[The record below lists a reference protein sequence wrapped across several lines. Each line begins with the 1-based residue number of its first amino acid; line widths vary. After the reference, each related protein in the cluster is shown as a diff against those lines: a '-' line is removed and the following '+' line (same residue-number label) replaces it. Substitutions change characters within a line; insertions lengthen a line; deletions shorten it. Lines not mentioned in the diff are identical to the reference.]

1 MLLPDKYA
9 HRARCLPIPS
19 IKMKKIVFAAIALAM
34 TTLSAQA
41 QTYSPVEQ
49 KPYRFLVGAGITF
62 GGDRLATAEYEDGGE
77 IDIRAGSMLSL
88 YAGMEYAVSPELAL
102 QATVGYHVDNA
113 TADNGDI
120 RFSRYPVELLAL
132 YKVSPTWRIGG
143 GARFVNSP
151 KLSSSGAGYIGNFKF
166 DNTVGAVLEAEYATS
181 PKWGVK
187 VRYVAEKYEEKVS
200 GGKTDGNHVG
210 VLLNYYF

>member
-1 MLLPDKYA
+1 
-9 HRARCLPIPS
+9 
-19 IKMKKIVFAAIALAM
+19 MKKFAAAIALAM
-34 TTLSAQA
+34 VTFSAQA
-41 QTYSPVEQ
+41 QTAAPSNF
-49 KPYRFLVGAGITF
+49 RWLAGAGITF

-88 YAGMEYAVSPELAL
+88 YGGMEYAVTPEVAL

-113 TADNGDI
+113 SADNGDI

-143 GARFVNSP
+143 GVRFVNSP
-151 KLSSSGAGYIGNFKF
+151 KLSSSGAGYIGNYKF
-166 DNTVGAVLEAEYATS
+166 ENATGAVLEAEYMTNA
-181 PKWGVK
+181 KWGVK
-187 VRYVAEKYEEKVS
+187 VRYVSEKYEEKIS
-200 GGKTDGNHVG
+200 GFKSDGNHVG